1 MGPALTEKRQG
12 AGELGRGQ
20 GRGGSGFGPAG
31 SGEQGQ
37 AVAGADGLGTEGR
50 MGSGTAARDS
60 QDAGRGSGAGRVWEA
75 SSAPKAH
82 PGRAQSG
89 PVRHTDLRSGPRAEP
104 LGRGGLV
111 SGVRARWHVTVRA
124 RRVSGVAGRR
134 AGRHPYDVVAG
145 PGVLSNA
152 QHLELVPDKEGACL
166 PLPQCPGVRA
176 FRVLGAS
183 EKPCCPSPGV
193 PETSHSGGP
202 AAFWGD

>member
-1 MGPALTEKRQG
+1 MQWLAVGDRHILGGLWGRPPSLGSCVRRMQGRLAGCVGCREDLLGPRTSHGPALTEKRQG

-89 PVRHTDLRSGPRAEP
+89 PVRHTDLCSGPRAEP
-104 LGRGGLV
+104 LGGGGLV

-124 RRVSGVAGRR
+124 RWVSGVAGRR
-134 AGRHPYDVVAG
+134 AGRHP
-145 PGVLSNA
+145 
-152 QHLELVPDKEGACL
+152 
-166 PLPQCPGVRA
+166 
-176 FRVLGAS
+176 
-183 EKPCCPSPGV
+183 
-193 PETSHSGGP
+193 
-202 AAFWGD
+202 

>member
-1 MGPALTEKRQG
+1 MQWLAVGDRHILGGLWGRPPSLGSCVRRMQGRLAGCVGCRERGRFEGGHSSSFWGRGPVMGPALTEKRQG

-60 QDAGRGSGAGRVWEA
+60 QDAGRGSGAGHVWEA

-134 AGRHPYDVVAG
+134 AGRHP
-145 PGVLSNA
+145 
-152 QHLELVPDKEGACL
+152 
-166 PLPQCPGVRA
+166 
-176 FRVLGAS
+176 
-183 EKPCCPSPGV
+183 
-193 PETSHSGGP
+193 
-202 AAFWGD
+202 